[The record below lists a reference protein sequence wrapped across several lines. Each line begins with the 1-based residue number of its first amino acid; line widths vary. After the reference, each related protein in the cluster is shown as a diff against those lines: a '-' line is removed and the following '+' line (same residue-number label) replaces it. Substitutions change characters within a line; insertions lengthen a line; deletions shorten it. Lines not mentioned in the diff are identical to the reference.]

1 MNQFFYA
8 PKDDPYHSSQ
18 WREPYPQDKLNELVA
33 LVNLCTQKNIQVTWA
48 IHPLMHNPVNFSTE
62 ETYQA
67 DLNLI
72 KAKFAQTYNIG
83 VRNFCLSAD
92 DAAEGAGVVAS
103 NQIKLVKDLQNW
115 LKDSYGITT
124 IDFVPTQ
131 YCEDFMQGEDYLLA
145 LQQLDQNV
153 KIM

>member
-18 WREPYPQDKLNELVA
+18 WRELYPQEKLNELVA

-48 IHPLMHNPVNFSTE
+48 IHPLLHDPIDFSNDAAYE
-62 ETYQA
+62 A

-72 KAKFAQTYNIG
+72 KAKFTQLYNIG

-92 DAAEGAGVVAS
+92 DATDAEAILAS
-103 NQIKLVKDLQNW
+103 NHVRLTKDLQN
-115 LKDSYGITT
+115 
-124 IDFVPTQ
+124 
-131 YCEDFMQGEDYLLA
+131 
-145 LQQLDQNV
+145 
-153 KIM
+153 